1 MAVNLLKKNSLALV
15 ASLLLAGHVQ
25 ATELLNSSYD
35 VSREL
40 FAALNPPFEQQ
51 WAKDNGGDKLTIKQ
65 SHAGSSKQALAI
77 LQGLKADVVT
87 YNQVTDVQ
95 ILHDKGKLIPADW
108 QSRLPNN
115 SSPFY
120 STMGFLVR
128 KGNPKNIHDWND
140 LVRSD
145 VKLIFPNPKT
155 SGNARY
161 TYLAAWGAAD
171 KADGGDKAKT
181 EQFMTQFLK
190 NVEVFDT
197 GGRGATTTFAERG
210 LGDVLISFESEVNN
224 IRKQY
229 EAQGFEVVI
238 PKTNILAEFPVAWV
252 DKNVQ
257 ANGTEK
263 AAKAYLNWLYSP
275 QAQTIIT
282 DYYYRVN
289 NPEVMDKLKNKF
301 PQTELFRVEDKF
313 GSWPEVMKTHFT
325 PQVVAAYKVTLLSAF
340 VASIFNGVFGL
351 LMAWILTRYRF
362 PGRTLL
368 DALMDLPF
376 ALPTAVAGLTL
387 ASLFSVNGFYGEW
400 LAKFD
405 IKVTYTWLGIAVAM
419 AFTSIPFVVRTVQPV
434 LEELGPEYEEAAET
448 LGATRWQSFCKV
460 VLPELSPALVA
471 GVALSFTRSLGE
483 FGAVIFI
490 AGNIAWKTEVTSLMI
505 FVRLQEFDY
514 PAASA
519 IASVILAASLLLLF
533 SINTLQSRFGRR
545 VVGH

>member
-120 STMGFLVR
+120 STMGFWCVR
-128 KGNPKNIHDWND
+128 VTRRISTIGTT

-171 KADGGDKAKT
+171 KADGGDKGKT

-210 LGDVLISFESEVNN
+210 L
-224 IRKQY
+224 
-229 EAQGFEVVI
+229 
-238 PKTNILAEFPVAWV
+238 
-252 DKNVQ
+252 
-257 ANGTEK
+257 
-263 AAKAYLNWLYSP
+263 
-275 QAQTIIT
+275 
-282 DYYYRVN
+282 
-289 NPEVMDKLKNKF
+289 
-301 PQTELFRVEDKF
+301 
-313 GSWPEVMKTHFT
+313 
-325 PQVVAAYKVTLLSAF
+325 
-340 VASIFNGVFGL
+340 
-351 LMAWILTRYRF
+351 
-362 PGRTLL
+362 
-368 DALMDLPF
+368 
-376 ALPTAVAGLTL
+376 
-387 ASLFSVNGFYGEW
+387 
-400 LAKFD
+400 
-405 IKVTYTWLGIAVAM
+405 AM
-419 AFTSIPFVVRTVQPV
+419 
-434 LEELGPEYEEAAET
+434 
-448 LGATRWQSFCKV
+448 C
-460 VLPELSPALVA
+460 
-471 GVALSFTRSLGE
+471 
-483 FGAVIFI
+483 
-490 AGNIAWKTEVTSLMI
+490 
-505 FVRLQEFDY
+505 
-514 PAASA
+514 
-519 IASVILAASLLLLF
+519 
-533 SINTLQSRFGRR
+533 
-545 VVGH
+545 